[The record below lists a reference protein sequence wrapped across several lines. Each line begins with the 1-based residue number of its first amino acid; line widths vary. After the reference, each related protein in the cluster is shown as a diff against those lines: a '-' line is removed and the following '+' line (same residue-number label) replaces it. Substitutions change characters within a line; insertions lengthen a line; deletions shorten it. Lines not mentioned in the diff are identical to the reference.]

1 MDVIQRRASSEAG
14 FSLIEI
20 VIALGLLSLI
30 SLAGVGLVSSILQVK
45 DRTAGRLEELGDLQR
60 GFFLI
65 TSDFQQADGASINL
79 TPSGVS
85 ADRTAGNGVTAVTYA
100 VADGK
105 MLRKLSRGGA
115 PGVQQTLLANV
126 KAARWRLLLRDGS
139 WVETWPP
146 LSLPDDAQAEDRA
159 APLALAV
166 ELDLDGGRAG
176 VSGTLRRVVELA
188 ARP

>member
-1 MDVIQRRASSEAG
+1 MDLVQQRASGEAG

-30 SLAGVGLVSSILQVK
+30 SLAGVGLVSSILQVR
-45 DRTAGRLEELGDLQR
+45 DRTEGRLEELGDLQR
-60 GFFLI
+60 GLFVI
-65 TSDFQQADGASINL
+65 TSDFSQADGASIDL

-85 ADRTAGNGVTAVTYA
+85 ANRATENGMTGVTYE

-126 KAARWRLLLRDGS
+126 KAARWRLLLRDGG

-146 LSLPDDAQAEDRA
+146 PSPADDAQAEDRV

-166 ELDLDGGRAG
+166 ELDLDEGRVG

-188 ARP
+188 AKP